1 MIAFLT
7 NIAPIALGFVAKLF
21 ALKQHAASE
30 NQKLMME
37 QFAAKDKSIN
47 DARQMAKNES
57 PMAAMNRRV
66 IILVIL
72 GLIIFTQV
80 APPLLNLPTVI
91 PTTIEGFNFF
101 GIQSVGT
108 MVGVAVLS
116 IVVAFMVKNA
126 YQLFYSWYVQR
137 FSNFSSQQLSSMLLQ
152 ISVAFGFMFAFAL
165 LQSLLLVT

>member
-1 MIAFLT
+1 MIGLLT

-21 ALKQHAASE
+21 AIKQHAATE

-101 GIQSVGT
+101 GIQFVPEVVEYVTIQAGSV
-108 MVGVAVLS
+108 
-116 IVVAFMVKNA
+116 VKFDEVFQWA
-126 YQLFYSWYVQR
+126 AMIIEFYFGAQLAKKS
-137 FSNFSSQQLSSMLLQ
+137 
-152 ISVAFGFMFAFAL
+152 
-165 LQSLLLVT
+165 